1 MRADPMRHAVRT
13 RDVQIHVFR
22 RGHFV
27 ADAVGRMAHFAVR
40 TADARQAIQSRVIDH
55 EERLSGCG
63 DHTPKIARWSW
74 GRVARSGAV

>member
-27 ADAVGRMAHFAVR
+27 ADAAHFAVR
-40 TADARQAIQSRVIDH
+40 TADAKQAIESKVIDH
-55 EERLSGCG
+55 EERLSRCG
-63 DHTPKIARWSW
+63 DHTPEVARWSW
-74 GRVARSGAV
+74 GRVARFGAV